1 LVADEVDRL
10 DDLVIDAQMLID
22 EAKTAQEAFR
32 VGDVT
37 GAGTAVSGLP
47 RILAELERKV
57 AVLLDQLPPPSR
69 QA

>member
-1 LVADEVDRL
+1 MADEVDRL
-10 DDLVIDAQMLID
+10 DDLVADAQTLID
-22 EAKTAQEAFR
+22 EAKRAQEAFR

-37 GAGTAVSGLP
+37 GASTTMAGLS

-57 AVLLDQLPPPSR
+57 DVLVDQLPPANR

>member
-1 LVADEVDRL
+1 MADEVDRL
-10 DDLVIDAQMLID
+10 DDLVTDAQTLID

-37 GAGTAVSGLP
+37 GASATIGGLS

-57 AVLLDQLPPPSR
+57 DVLVDQLPPPNHSV
-69 QA
+69 